1 MDNKNQLNAVNRTI
15 LILETLSNLKKI
27 NLEQLAKKTEL
38 PKPTLIRFLNSLI
51 NLGYVYRDENDLY
64 SLTLKMFSVGSNS
77 LSHINLI
84 DIATPFIDDLCNH
97 FNETV
102 HMGIMDGDR
111 AVYIL
116 KRESSYTIRMYSRV
130 GKRIPLY
137 CTAIGKNL
145 LSDCNQDFLNNYL
158 ETTDIKPYTK
168 YTLNKKELVDQLKI
182 IKERRWA
189 IDDQEHEEGITCIG
203 SSIRDY
209 SGKVVAALSVSWP
222 LFRFEDH
229 KKEDL
234 IKEIVDTC
242 DKISALLGYRE
253 NR

>member
-15 LILETLSNLKKI
+15 LILETLSKIKKI
-27 NLEQLAKKTEL
+27 NLEQLAKKTQL

-84 DIATPFIDDLCNH
+84 DIATPFIDNLCNH
-97 FNETV
+97 FKETV

-145 LSDCNQDFLNNYL
+145 LSDCDDKFLENYFK
-158 ETTDIKPYTK
+158 TTEIKPYTK
-168 YTLNKKELVDQLKI
+168 HTLNKAQLINQLEL
-182 IKERRWA
+182 IKKRGWA
-189 IDDQEHEEGITCIG
+189 SDEQEHEEGITCIG

-209 SGKVVAALSVSWP
+209 SKKVVASLSVSWP
-222 LFRFEDH
+222 LFRFEEN
-229 KKEDL
+229 KKEE
-234 IKEIVDTC
+234 IIEEIVNTC
-242 DKISALLGYRE
+242 NEISSLLGYRK
-253 NR
+253 

>member
-1 MDNKNQLNAVNRTI
+1 MDNKTQLNAVNRTI
-15 LILETLSNLKKI
+15 LILETLSKIKKI

-51 NLGYVYRDENDLY
+51 TLGYVYRDENDLY

-84 DIATPFIDDLCNH
+84 DIATPFIDEICNH
-97 FNETV
+97 FKETV

-145 LSDCNQDFLNNYL
+145 LCDEDKDFLNKYL
-158 ETTDIKPYTK
+158 STTEFKPYTK
-168 YTLNKKELVDQLKI
+168 HTLNKNQLVEQLEL
-182 IKERRWA
+182 IKKRGWA
-189 IDDQEHEEGITCIG
+189 SDEQEHEEGITCIG

-222 LFRFEDH
+222 LFRFEKD
-229 KKEDL
+229 KKDEI
-234 IKEIVDTC
+234 IKEIVETC
-242 DKISALLGYRE
+242 DKISSLLGYRK
-253 NR
+253 

>member
-1 MDNKNQLNAVNRTI
+1 MDNKNQINAVTRTI
-15 LILETLSNLKKI
+15 LILETLSKIKKI

-51 NLGYVYRDENDLY
+51 NLGYVYRDDNDLY

-84 DIATPFIDDLCNH
+84 DIATPFIDNLCNH
-97 FNETV
+97 FKETV

-145 LSDCNQDFLNNYL
+145 LSDSSEEFIQNYIENTEL
-158 ETTDIKPYTK
+158 KPYTK
-168 YTLNKKELVDQLKI
+168 HTLNKKQLIDQLTL
-182 IKERRWA
+182 IKNRNWA
-189 IDDQEHEEGITCIG
+189 SDEQEHEEGITCIG

-209 SGKVVAALSVSWP
+209 SGKVIAALSVSWP
-222 LFRFEDH
+222 LFRFEEN
-229 KKEDL
+229 KR
-234 IKEIVDTC
+234 KEIVQEIVNTC
-242 DKISALLGYRE
+242 NKISELLGYIK
-253 NR
+253 